1 MSPVVRKTMGNAALL
16 ALLVALGG
24 GAVQVYR
31 KYGSLNP
38 YGNLGHAHTADPMA
52 EVTAKGVRVR
62 EYHDGKLVTQA
73 DADRLT
79 MAQGGNRIVLD
90 HVRNGVSK
98 TPQGPVSFAGGKG
111 VLNPLTK
118 TVEVSQGVRVKGGDF
133 DISSSAA
140 TLNGRTG
147 EVNVPRPLEG
157 TIGGGKL
164 TAASMFHTNNTNFTR
179 IKLPVWQ
186 GAVTAQDAPTPM
198 KNKRWRFTGDEVT
211 NGTDDAKKAKDPVER
226 RMRHAVDGWA
236 TDGEMVIT
244 SPSMMEDPET
254 GVVTATGG
262 KDARVT
268 YHSAKADIVADKVVV
283 YQKEHRAVCTGRVIM
298 YVRSKAEWDKPLDV
312 DKVALGPLVP
322 DIPAALMAKMKST
335 EPLSQAD
342 KDKISELRS
351 SKNLRDYPMQ
361 MAAEEVTY
369 WYQEGERRA
378 VAKGGTPTAFQR
390 LDDGRW
396 RQAWAPTANYDGEK
410 DMLDLVGPLSK
421 REVHMK
427 NAIGD
432 ISDCF
437 LAKMSTAEDSDYAWM
452 KKPNGQGIDFDADQ
466 PAGTNSGL
474 AASKPASGT
483 PPVKAPPAAKPGG

>member
-1 MSPVVRKTMGNAALL
+1 MSPVVRKTMGNAAIL
-16 ALLVALGG
+16 ALLAALGG

-73 DADRLT
+73 DAEKLT
-79 MAQGGNRIVLD
+79 MAQGGNQIVLD
-90 HVRNGVSK
+90 HVKNGVSK

-133 DISSSAA
+133 DVSSRMA
-140 TLNGRTG
+140 TLSGRTG
-147 EVNVPRPLEG
+147 EVNVPTPLQG
-157 TIGGGKL
+157 TIGGGRF
-164 TAASMFHTNNTNFTR
+164 TAASMVHRNNTNFTR
-179 IKLPVWQ
+179 IVLPEWK
-186 GAVTAQDAPTPM
+186 GRVTAQDAPTPM
-198 KNKRWRFTGDEVT
+198 KNKQWRFTGDEVT
-211 NGTDDAKKAKDPVER
+211 NGTDDAKRAKDPVER
-226 RMRHAVDGWA
+226 RLRHAVNGWA

-244 SPSMMEDPET
+244 SPTMMEDPET
-254 GVVTATGG
+254 GIVTATGD
-262 KDARVT
+262 KAARAT

-298 YVRSKAEWDKPLDV
+298 FVRPKADWDKPLRID
-312 DKVALGPLVP
+312 DDDRGPLVP
-322 DIPAALMAKMKST
+322 DVPASLLAKMSGGAT
-335 EPLSQAD
+335 LSQAE
-342 KDKISELRS
+342 KDKIGELRS

-378 VAKGGTPTAFQR
+378 VAKGGTPTAYQK

-410 DMLDLVGPLSK
+410 DMLDLVGSLDK

-427 NAIGD
+427 NSIGD
-432 ISDCF
+432 NNDCYQ
-437 LAKMSTAEDSDYAWM
+437 AKLSTAEDNDYAWM
-452 KKPNGQGIDFDADQ
+452 KKPKALGTDFDADQ
-466 PAGTNSGL
+466 PAGAKPG
-474 AASKPASGT
+474 AAGKAAAAT
-483 PPVKAPPAAKPGG
+483 APVKAPPAKGATGG